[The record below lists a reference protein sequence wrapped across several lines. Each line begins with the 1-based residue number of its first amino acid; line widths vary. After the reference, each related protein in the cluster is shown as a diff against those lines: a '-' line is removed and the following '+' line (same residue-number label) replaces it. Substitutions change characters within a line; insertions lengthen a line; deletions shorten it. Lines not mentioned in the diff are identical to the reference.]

1 MSQVF
6 NPQQIHEVSKKAIGL
21 PQADMARV
29 LGEELHAIWPGHVET
44 REDWMF
50 NLVAGLTGV
59 MTIFHGSLTEYVLL
73 YGTPI
78 GSVGYSGRYR
88 LDIWDAVIAGE
99 MDTFTIDSF
108 HTLAHFEAG
117 DLAYL
122 PKGVGKGVRMS
133 PGCWMLEY
141 GRGPVPTA
149 LPVGVGDAVFSAFDP
164 VTVGKTVW
172 AYGRHVTRSLLR
184 GKI

>member
-1 MSQVF
+1 MGYVF
-6 NPQQIHEVSKKAIGL
+6 DPQQIHEISRKAIGL

-29 LGEELHAIWPGHVET
+29 LGEELARAFPGHIDS
-44 REDWMF
+44 RPDWMF

-59 MTIFHGSLTEYVLL
+59 MTIFHGSLSEYVLL
-73 YGTPI
+73 YGTPV
-78 GSVGYSGRYR
+78 GSTGFSGRYR

-99 MDTFTIDSF
+99 MDTFMLDSF
-108 HTLAHFEAG
+108 HELAHFEAG

-122 PKGVGKGVRMS
+122 PRRQGKGVRMS
-133 PGCWMLEY
+133 AGCWMLEY

-149 LPVGVGDAVFSAFDP
+149 LPVGVGDAIFSAFDP

-172 AYGRHVTRSLLR
+172 TYGRLVTRSLLR